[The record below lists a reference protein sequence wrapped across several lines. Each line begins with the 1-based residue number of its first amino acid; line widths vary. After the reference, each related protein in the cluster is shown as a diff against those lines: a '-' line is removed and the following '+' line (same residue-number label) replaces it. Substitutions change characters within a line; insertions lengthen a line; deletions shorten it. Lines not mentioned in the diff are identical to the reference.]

1 MKIEAHLNFI
11 IQFFLRDIK
20 NKYNN
25 SFMGLSWSL
34 ISPLLMIVIYSVIF
48 SNVLTVK
55 LDIQENKFNY
65 VSYLCI
71 GIITWNLLSEFIN
84 RSLNIFRENSNIIKK
99 LNFFKIHL
107 LLSSMLSTLFNFLII
122 LLFFLIYLFFSEG
135 GLNFNLSLFLVI
147 LFMQVIFV
155 FSLGLFLASLNI
167 YIPDTEHFFKIFLQI
182 WFWISPIVYPISIV
196 PEYLKTVLSYNPFIY
211 FLNYY
216 HDIFVYKK
224 ISFVINSDLI
234 YSLIFNLIFF
244 YLSILFYRKIK
255 NNIVDEI

>member
-1 MKIEAHLNFI
+1 
-11 IQFFLRDIK
+11 
-20 NKYNN
+20 
-25 SFMGLSWSL
+25 
-34 ISPLLMIVIYSVIF
+34 
-48 SNVLTVK
+48 
-55 LDIQENKFNY
+55 
-65 VSYLCI
+65 
-71 GIITWNLLSEFIN
+71 
-84 RSLNIFRENSNIIKK
+84 
-99 LNFFKIHL
+99 
-107 LLSSMLSTLFNFLII
+107 MLSTLFNFLII
-122 LLFFLIYLFFSEG
+122 LLFFLIYLLFSEG
-135 GLNFNLSLFLVI
+135 GLNFNLLLFLVI
-147 LFMQVIFV
+147 LSMQIIFV

-224 ISFVINSDLI
+224 ISFILNSDLI

-244 YLSILFYRKIK
+244 FFSILFNKKIK